1 MHFTQSGV
9 IAIVGSGANDI
20 KMSVWIFEYIS
31 NNDFPNVH
39 THIAWAERFFFS
51 EIGTKPV
58 KLSQKYAKADCKAA
72 YNTQHILRFLNMV
85 IYLQSLVYCLWI

>member
-9 IAIVGSGANDI
+9 IAIVGSGATDI

-51 EIGTKPV
+51 EIGTKPA
-58 KLSQKYAKADCKAA
+58 KLSRIQKLIAKQPTIP
-72 YNTQHILRFLNMV
+72 NIFFV
-85 IYLQSLVYCLWI
+85 S